1 MKIIFLDFD
10 GVMDTTYYSQ
20 YAAIHGLPETDK
32 YGVLFDPE
40 CVRCLEKI
48 ICKTHADIV
57 ISSSW
62 KDVMDYSHIFE
73 MWKERGLP
81 GFVIDVTPTCSRRRG
96 DEIDEWINECRD
108 DCDYVIID
116 DLNSSCFNAHQ
127 LDRLFIVDSYRGLTE
142 DVADKIISILQ

>member
-81 GFVIDVTPTCSRRRG
+81 GFVIDVTSTCS
-96 DEIDEWINECRD
+96 
-108 DCDYVIID
+108 
-116 DLNSSCFNAHQ
+116 
-127 LDRLFIVDSYRGLTE
+127 
-142 DVADKIISILQ
+142 